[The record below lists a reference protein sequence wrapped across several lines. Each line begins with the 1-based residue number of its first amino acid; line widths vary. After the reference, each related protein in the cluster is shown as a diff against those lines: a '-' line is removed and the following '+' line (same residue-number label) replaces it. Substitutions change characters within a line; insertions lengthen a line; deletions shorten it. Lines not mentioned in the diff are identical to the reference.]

1 MNECHPDKPTTQQNH
16 TNKSAR
22 GTIRFSEVEEI
33 AEVLDHDIV
42 FQERAK

>member
-1 MNECHPDKPTTQQNH
+1 MSSRQANNTTNL
-16 TNKSAR
+16 TNKLAR